1 MLAHRAFSYVSNL
14 YMYWGSGYT
23 AVTKRNKKLGKKYK
37 YNVEKMLF
45 VGENVFLLPEGEI
58 SEKTDSERQE
68 TVSKSVKKRKGPV
81 TKT

>member
-1 MLAHRAFSYVSNL
+1 M
-14 YMYWGSGYT
+14 
-23 AVTKRNKKLGKKYK
+23 YK

-45 VGENVFLLPEGEI
+45 VGENVFLFPEGEI